1 MLEKI
6 QKTKENKKAYQD
18 YKKRVAKLPK
28 EYNIVINEIQAYL
41 WSGAL
46 DGNIDILYDLLALF
60 ETAVA
65 DGKHVLDVTE
75 KDVIV
80 FCDEL
85 IKQWNSN
92 TWQNTFRS
100 EFNLRIHKKLD
111 APKNK

>member
-18 YKKRVAKLPK
+18 YKKQVAELPK
-28 EYNIVINEIQAYL
+28 ECNIVINEIQAYL

-46 DGNIDILYDLLALF
+46 DGNIDILYDLLVLF
-60 ETAVA
+60 ETAA
-65 DGKHVLDVTE
+65 TEGKHVLDVAG
-75 KDVIV
+75 KDIIE

-85 IKQWNSN
+85 IKQWNSK

-100 EFNLRIHKKLD
+100 ESNLSIHKKLD